1 MLTEFQKMSNKMM
14 DACFAA
20 QSFESKL
27 KGVFKHLRKC
37 AYCFFANS
45 TTCKNWYHSHV
56 CLLQLELQPAASSL
70 S

>member
-27 KGVFKHLRKC
+27 KGVFKHLRNVLIAFLQIQLHVKIG
-37 AYCFFANS
+37 
-45 TTCKNWYHSHV
+45 TTLMSVFYS
-56 CLLQLELQPAASSL
+56 
-70 S
+70 